1 MVIFE
6 HKRING
12 KLVVVSFDYNGG
24 IFSNVVIS
32 GDFFAY
38 PEEEVDNLEKSING
52 RSFLELED
60 ILERFFTSNVRVYG
74 ITKEDLTEI
83 FRRAING
90 N

>member
-6 HKRING
+6 HKRIDG
-12 KLVVVSFDYNGG
+12 KLIVVSFDYNGG
-24 IFSNVVIS
+24 IFSNVAIS
-32 GDFFAY
+32 GDFFAF

-60 ILERFFTSNVRVYG
+60 ILERFFTFNIRVYG